1 MANAKK
7 PVRVTMT
14 LPDGTRKYYSG
25 RTKKEAESKRDKAK
39 LMYAMGYDA
48 ASNLTFAEL
57 AESWLDYYRTW
68 DLHKRTIETTEG
80 IINRYLI
87 PELGCMRVTDIKP
100 IHIDKMLK
108 HLGHLSKSTQKK
120 VLTYAGMLFDLAI
133 ENGIIPKSPTY
144 KKKPIAKDPDK
155 VESLTDDQCRV
166 LLEATKGSRVYPF
179 IVVVLF
185 CGLRK
190 GEALGLMWDD
200 IDFENRYLRVN
211 RSIVYTLDNR
221 QGEINKDMKTNSARR
236 TIPFSQEVYD
246 VLIAEKRKSN
256 SKYVFSMRDGHF
268 LSEASFRR
276 MWDLV
281 SYRSVGGPGTMDA
294 MKKIDFSVHPHQLR
308 HTYCT
313 RLIANGVQPKE
324 AQYLMGHASPD
335 ITMAVYTDYIEEQ
348 QLASTAEKIR
358 HTSLSL

>member
-1 MANAKK
+1 MANAKGL
-7 PVRVTMT
+7 VRITLT

-25 RTKKEAESKRDKAK
+25 KTKKEAEAKRDKAK
-39 LMYAMGYDA
+39 LLYAMGYDA
-48 ASNLTFAEL
+48 ESTLTFGEL
-57 AESWLDYYRTW
+57 AETWLDYYRSW

-80 IINRYLI
+80 IFNRYLI
-87 PELGCMRVTDIKP
+87 PQLGGYKVREIKP
-100 IHIDKMLK
+100 AHIDRMLMN
-108 HLGHLSKSTQKK
+108 LRHLSKSTQRK
-120 VLTYAGMLFDLAI
+120 VLTYSGMIFDLAI

-144 KKKPIAKDPDK
+144 KKKPIAGDSEK
-155 VESLTDDQCRV
+155 VTALTDTQCKT
-166 LLEATKGSRVYPF
+166 LLEATKGTRVYPF
-179 IVVVLF
+179 IVVCLF

-200 IDFENRYLRVN
+200 IDFDNRYLKVN
-211 RSIVYTLDNR
+211 RSIVFTLENR
-221 QGEINKDMKTNSARR
+221 QGEINTDLKTASAKR

-246 VLIAEKRKSN
+246 VLIAEKRKSD
-256 SKYVFSMRDGHF
+256 SKYVFSTRDGKH
-268 LSEASFRR
+268 LSESSFRR

-281 SYRSVGGPGTMDA
+281 LYRSVDGPGTTDG
-294 MKKIDFSVHPHQLR
+294 MKQIDFSVHPHMLR

-335 ITMAVYTDYIEEQ
+335 ITMSVYTDYIEEQ

-358 HTSLSL
+358 RIGIQ